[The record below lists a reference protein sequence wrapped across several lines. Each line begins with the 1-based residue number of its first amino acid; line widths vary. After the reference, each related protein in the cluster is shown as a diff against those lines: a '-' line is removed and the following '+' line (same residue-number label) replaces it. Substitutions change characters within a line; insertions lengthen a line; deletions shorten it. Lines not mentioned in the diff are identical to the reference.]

1 MYNIFK
7 NPFFDVKPEP
17 NWAFTVEFI
26 LSEDLDIQENRVE
39 IQGDPPK
46 LLQDV
51 VDKLNSTGR
60 FGREEWMNKL
70 GKAVVKIPLKH
81 PEPAGTFN
89 IFYPGYYKTYSSR
102 YDQAHSITLT
112 FNDNIKR
119 DIRFILEQLMQADGL
134 DYQTDG
140 NTRPTLPPCFY
151 FDMIVRVY
159 DVERVNQYDPTDGAD
174 KVAEAATV
182 QAYKYEFCYVSKL
195 GAEQNTNEGN
205 ETIRTIDATI
215 TYQRMTPLREV

>member
-17 NWAFTVEFI
+17 SWAFTVEFI

-89 IFYPGYYKTYSSR
+89 LFYPGYYKTDSSR